1 MPKCDNGSVVA
12 ARDFFLFFAFRAA
25 PVTGKPIG
33 DSMKLR
39 MLCVMSVVMT
49 ALGCGDSGNVPQDFL
64 DNMPN
69 GSTAALD
76 ENPSDPS
83 IGQASPMMSPFQ
95 QDAQAVSD
103 PTCHPHLFIRTREVV
118 KALNHYVIGKFFRRI
133 DALIDN
139 HATKATTSAVT
150 WIKTVDNG
158 AAQLRITLTK
168 SAPGNYSLLVE
179 AKAPPSAPDSAYVTV
194 QTATVTNATGQAHQ
208 GSGTMHL
215 DLTALG
221 TVITTEMARG
231 TIDLNYIINGNNKKV
246 QVTLTNFT
254 GDDANVTPPS
264 NSNFVYARTTGV
276 GGSFKL
282 VHKAIFPC
290 PSNPNSLKADLK
302 AVHRW
307 KKTSGADGGPA
318 VFVGRSDAQATGGQ
332 LGQGQIFVGVTC
344 ADESATTGTLATESA
359 AERFWQLAVFQGG
372 GDPAIAGGTLWQ
384 GWNDGTS
391 PYGTSTCDPSFGT
404 APSGPPNYRSNY
416 TFTNINF
423 SDNSVVPFPGMPTVF
438 P

>member
-1 MPKCDNGSVVA
+1 
-12 ARDFFLFFAFRAA
+12 
-25 PVTGKPIG
+25 
-33 DSMKLR
+33 MKLPI
-39 MLCVMSVVMT
+39 LCLMSVVM
-49 ALGCGDSGNVPQDFL
+49 AAFGCGDSGNVPQEFL
-64 DNMPN
+64 DNIPN

-83 IGQASPMMSPFQ
+83 IAMAAPMMSPLQ
-95 QDAQAVSD
+95 QDAQALSD
-103 PTCHPHLFIRTREVV
+103 PGCHPHLFIRTREVV
-118 KALNHYVIGKFFRRI
+118 KALNRYIIGKFFRRI

-139 HATKATTSAVT
+139 HASRATSSAVT

-158 AAQLRITLTK
+158 AAQVRITLTK
-168 SAPGNYSLLVE
+168 SSPGNFALLVE
-179 AKAPPSAPDSAYVTV
+179 AKAPPSAPDSAYVTI

-221 TVITTEMARG
+221 TVIPTEMARG
-231 TIDLNYIINGNNKKV
+231 TIDLNYTINGNNKKV
-246 QVTLTNFT
+246 QVTLTNFS
-254 GDDANVTPPS
+254 GDDANVQPPASS
-264 NSNFVYARTTGV
+264 NYVYARTTGV

-282 VHKAIFPC
+282 IHRAVFLC

-307 KKTSGADGGPA
+307 KKSSGADGGPA

-332 LGQGQIFVGVTC
+332 LGAGQTIVGVTC
-344 ADESATTGTLATESA
+344 VDESATTGTLATESA
-359 AERFWQLAVFQGG
+359 AERFWQMAYFQGG
-372 GDPAIAGGTLWQ
+372 GDPAIAGGTLVQ
-384 GWNDGTS
+384 GWNDANS
-391 PYGTSTCDPSFGT
+391 PYGTSTCDSSFGT

-416 TFTNINF
+416 SFTNINF
-423 SDNSVVPFPGMPTVF
+423 SDNSVVPFPGIPAVF

>member
-1 MPKCDNGSVVA
+1 
-12 ARDFFLFFAFRAA
+12 
-25 PVTGKPIG
+25 
-33 DSMKLR
+33 MKLR
-39 MLCVMSVVMT
+39 ILCLIGVVIS
-49 ALGCGDSGNVPQDFL
+49 AVGCGDSGNVPQEFL

-69 GSTAALD
+69 GPTAALD

-83 IGQASPMMSPFQ
+83 IAQAAAMVSPLQ
-95 QDAQAVSD
+95 QDTQALSD
-103 PTCHPHLFIRTREVV
+103 PNCHPHLFIRTRETV
-118 KALNHYVIGKFFRRI
+118 KALNRYIIGKFFRRI

-139 HATKATTSAVT
+139 HATKATASAVT

-168 SAPGNYSLLVE
+168 SAPGNYALLVE
-179 AKAPPSAPDSAYVTV
+179 AKAPSAPDSAYVTV
-194 QTATVTNATGQAHQ
+194 QTATVTNPAGQAHQ

-231 TIDLNYIINGNNKKV
+231 TIDLNYTINGNNKKV

-254 GDDANVTPPS
+254 GDDTNVNQPPS
-264 NSNFVYARTTGV
+264 NANYVYARTAGV

-282 VHKAIFPC
+282 VQNTVFLC
-290 PSNPNSLKADLK
+290 PSNPSSLKASLK

-307 KKTSGADGGPA
+307 KKSSGIDGGPA

-332 LGQGQIFVGVTC
+332 LGANQIIVGVTC
-344 ADESATTGTLATESA
+344 VDESATTGTLATESA
-359 AERFWQLAVFQGG
+359 AERFWQMAVFQGG
-372 GDPAIAGGTLWQ
+372 GDPATGGGTLVT
-384 GWNDGTS
+384 GWYDVNN
-391 PYGTSTCDPSFGT
+391 PFGTSTCDASFNGNGNNP
-404 APSGPPNYRSNY
+404 PSGSPNFLSNY
-416 TFTNINF
+416 SFRNMNF
-423 SDNSVVPFPGMPTVF
+423 GDASVVPFPGMPTVF